1 MDRFKLERGVA
12 TSRRRGSRNTRPP
25 LPLTSPTS
33 QKRRTN
39 GKVDGCTS
47 KRDAGNYLLRWNG
60 RWTEFRRSEVTVYVL
75 T

>member
-39 GKVDGCTS
+39 GKVDGQ
-47 KRDAGNYLLRWNG
+47 KVDAGNYLLRWNG
-60 RWTEFRRSEVTVYVL
+60 RWTEFHRSEVTVYVL